1 MKKFIIV
8 LSILLFIISYVI
20 TNTLGQEKSLYYNI
34 ENLQS
39 AEVKCDEKIVKCSKM
54 IDGDILLVNLKSV
67 KPGKTKIK
75 ITERNLTETKS
86 SQSKDKK
93 SLP

>member
-34 ENLQS
+34 ENL
-39 AEVKCDEKIVKCSKM
+39 
-54 IDGDILLVNLKSV
+54 
-67 KPGKTKIK
+67 
-75 ITERNLTETKS
+75 
-86 SQSKDKK
+86 
-93 SLP
+93 